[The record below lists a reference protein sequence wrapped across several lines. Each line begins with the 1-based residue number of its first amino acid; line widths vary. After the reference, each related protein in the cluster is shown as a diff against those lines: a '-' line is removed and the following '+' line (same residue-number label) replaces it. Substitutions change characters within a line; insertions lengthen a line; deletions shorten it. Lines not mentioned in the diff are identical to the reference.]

1 MNEKLTALFQKIA
14 ESEDLQ
20 AKFAE
25 FGTLEEAYEFAR
37 TLQDGFTKEE
47 FVEVCKAAAE
57 AATGDISDEE
67 LVAAAGGTDDPLSLS
82 LKSVTGKTNT
92 RTVITGG
99 GPVITVSCRP
109 PMTGKGK

>member
-14 ESEDLQ
+14 ESDELQ

-37 TLQDGFTKEE
+37 TLQDGFSKEE
-47 FVEVCKAAAE
+47 FLEVCKAVAE

-67 LVAAAGGTDDPLSLS
+67 LVDAAGGIGDHCLT
-82 LKSVTGKTNT
+82 LKTLTGKTQT
-92 RTVITGG
+92 KTVITTS
-99 GPVITVSCRP
+99 PDLTITCRP
-109 PMTGKGK
+109 PMIAKQEE